1 MAKVSG
7 GTRNYSHRD
16 GTLAKRR
23 GEFNQLMESG
33 YDRSRSYMSP
43 KGGFKAVHPDHNAP
57 GVGDKAEERCNVLA
71 DKGYRVY
78 LDSERSEIEFQK
90 VKDGRFEK
98 FPMDTKT
105 INETGKY
112 TIKRALESA
121 AKQGAR
127 VVVLIQDTKAMTR
140 DYVESQL
147 KLFSEKSPKLARDK
161 IEWAIVVG
169 LSGNVHRHKLK

>member
-1 MAKVSG
+1 MAKASG

-16 GTLAKRR
+16 GTLAKRQR
-23 GEFNQLMESG
+23 EFNQLMESG
-33 YDRSRSYMSP
+33 YDSSRSYMSP
-43 KGGFKAVHPDHNAP
+43 TGGFKAVHPEHNAP

-98 FPMDTKT
+98 YPMDSKT

-127 VVVLIQDTKAMTR
+127 AVVLIQDTKSMTR
-140 DYVESQL
+140 DYVQSQL

-169 LSGNVHRHKLK
+169 LSGNVHRHRLK